1 MFKENIKL
9 ALKAMMGN
17 KLRTL
22 LSLLGIVIGVGSVI
36 TILTLG
42 ESATKSI
49 TQSIVESGLETISIF
64 STSNDNKSIQHE
76 FTEELPAKIIKNV
89 PDISSVL
96 STNSTRATIRNGQV
110 SQSYTVMGVPANYAS
125 VLDYSS
131 VEGAFLTEKDNQDT
145 RQVVVLGSEAAE
157 TLFPKGNAVGSYVS
171 IFRNQAKSY
180 RVVGVMEE
188 KSASFNLQFDSSV
201 YIPYATYIQR
211 IAKVEIVGSYLIRT
225 KTGADVL
232 EVTDNLETYLDK
244 LVGEGNYRVF
254 SPSTIAEMAT
264 TVTGTLSLVL
274 AAIAAIS
281 LLVGGIGIMNIML
294 VSVAERTKEIG
305 IRKALGAPP
314 SVIRGQF
321 ITEAITL
328 TLIGGILGVLLG
340 TGISLIATNM
350 LGWSLFPQY
359 GSYFLAVG
367 FSMLVGIF
375 FGWYP
380 AMKASKLD
388 PIEALNYE

>member
-9 ALKAMMGN
+9 ALKAMLGN
-17 KLRTL
+17 KLRTM

-49 TQSIVESGLETISIF
+49 TQSIVESGLETITIF
-64 STSNDNKSIQHE
+64 STTADNKAVQRE
-76 FTEELPAKIIKNV
+76 FNEDLPEKIIGNV
-89 PDISSVL
+89 SGISTVL
-96 STNSTRATIRNGQV
+96 AVNSSKATLRNGQV
-110 SQSYTVMGVPANYAS
+110 SESYSVMGVPANYAG
-125 VLDYSS
+125 VLEYD
-131 VEGAFLTEKDNQDT
+131 VAEGMFFTDKDNQDT
-145 RQVVVLGSEAAE
+145 RQVVVLGSSAAE
-157 TLFPKGNAVGSYVS
+157 TLFPDGGAVGSYIS
-171 IFRNQAKSY
+171 IFRTQAKSY

-188 KSASFNLQFDSSV
+188 KAASFNLQFDTSV
-201 YIPYATYIQR
+201 YIPYQTYVQR
-211 IAKVEIVGSYLIRT
+211 IQKVEIVGNYLVRT
-225 KTGADVL
+225 DPGVDVL
-232 EVTDNLETYLDK
+232 EVSDNLETYLDR
-244 LVGEGNYRVF
+244 LVGDGNYRVF
-254 SPSTIAEMAT
+254 SPSTIAEMASS
-264 TVTGTLSLVL
+264 VTGTLSLVL

-314 SVIRGQF
+314 SVIRVQF
-321 ITEAITL
+321 ITEAVTL
-328 TLIGGILGVLLG
+328 TLIGGIFGVIFG
-340 TGISLIATNM
+340 TGVSLLATNM

-359 GSYFLAVG
+359 LSYLLAVG